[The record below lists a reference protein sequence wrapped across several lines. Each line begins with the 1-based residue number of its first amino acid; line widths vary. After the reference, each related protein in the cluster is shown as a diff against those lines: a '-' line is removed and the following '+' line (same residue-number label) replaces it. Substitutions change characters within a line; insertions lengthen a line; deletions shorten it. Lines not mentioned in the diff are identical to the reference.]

1 MGVVKGGYG
10 RSSNGGVK
18 SSKQAT
24 RYAANRKGQEQNW
37 GGREIYDRDGV
48 VSKDEAYRKIEA
60 ADQGGDKYHY
70 RLTLSHAQ
78 TGEGVDHNATTRET
92 MQRLEERHAAQGGA
106 VTWHAVNHM
115 DHTRHEHTH
124 VVAVTDRRIGTA
136 DFANMRAEL
145 DRSYERHTP
154 RDMERVEQV
163 RSQEQRQEVQMQA
176 TPEPQREEAQAI
188 PEPQRPQAEPA
199 QEQQEPQQRAV
210 PEPSAE
216 QPERQQPQR
225 QLELDWIYTE
235 EQQRD
240 ERYLAERPSLITSGE
255 AAREYDQYKQLEA
268 TLQPL
273 ERRELHTREMEWA
286 REQRESGQR
295 PELNQAY
302 WQDHGAVIED
312 LRQSRGMTEGGR
324 QRYMDSQADNRWMHR
339 AVNERGLQGEAL
351 IQGYKERQELR
362 RDERA
367 AQEPQR
373 QTRWGENRR
382 QHNAEQAQRHERQ
395 AQAWAERPARTP
407 RQQQRQ
413 DQQQEQSRGGR
424 ER

>member
-10 RSSNGGVK
+10 RSSSGGVK

-24 RYAANRKGQEQNW
+24 RYAANRKGEEQRQ

-48 VSKDEAYRKIEA
+48 ISKDTAYQKIEQ
-60 ADQGGDKYHY
+60 ADQGGDRYHY
-70 RLTLSHAQ
+70 RITLSHAR
-78 TGEGVDHNATTRET
+78 TGEGVDHHATTRET

-106 VTWHAVNHM
+106 VTWHAVNHT

-124 VVAVTDRRIGTA
+124 VIAVTDRRIGTA

-154 RDMERVEQV
+154 RDVERVEQA
-163 RSQEQRQEVQMQA
+163 RPQEQLQEVQVQA
-176 TPEPQREEAQAI
+176 T
-188 PEPQRPQAEPA
+188 PEPQRPQAELV
-199 QEQQEPQQRAV
+199 QEQQEAQHRAA
-210 PEPSAE
+210 PESRAE
-216 QPERQQPQR
+216 QPERKESQR

-286 REQRESGQR
+286 REQRELGKR

-302 WQDHGAVIED
+302 WQEHGAVIED
-312 LRQSRGMTEGGR
+312 LRQSRNMTEGGR
-324 QRYMDSQADNRWMHR
+324 QRYLDSQADARWRHR
-339 AVNERGLQGEAL
+339 AVNERNLWGEELA
-351 IQGYKERQELR
+351 QAHRERSELR

-373 QTRWGENRR
+373 QTRWGEDRR
-382 QHNAEQAQRHERQ
+382 QHNAEQAQHYERQ

-413 DQQQEQSRGGR
+413 DQHQEQSRGGR